1 MIARD
6 DTNNKC
12 RVRIA
17 HAFHPSLKI
26 RVRDAHPTSVCSL
39 SCHSRPRLKHSRAGY
54 SGNPWGTSLSGALV
68 SFEDGCPARAKWIPA
83 FAGMT
88 RKCRVRIAHAALAS
102 AEVVGLMSRHRGFP
116 ANNRTRAQCAPYDS
130 SHAEL

>member
-26 RVRDAHPTSVCSL
+26 RVRDAHPTIGTPNAFKPGL
-39 SCHSRPRLKHSRAGY
+39 SQA
-54 SGNPWGTSLSGALV
+54 WQQ
-68 SFEDGCPARAKWIPA
+68 FEMR
-83 FAGMT
+83 F
-88 RKCRVRIAHAALAS
+88 S
-102 AEVVGLMSRHRGFP
+102 NE
-116 ANNRTRAQCAPYDS
+116 
-130 SHAEL
+130 

>member
-1 MIARD
+1 MFARD

-17 HAFHPSLKI
+17 HAVHPSLKI
-26 RVRDAHPTSVCSL
+26 RVRDAHPTSVCPL
-39 SCHSRPRLKHSRAGY
+39 SCSPGLRPPGRPPGRSRE

-68 SFEDGCPARAKWIPA
+68 SFEDGCPANAQWIPA

-88 RKCRVRIAHAALAS
+88 RGMGRVSLS
-102 AEVVGLMSRHRGFP
+102 TGKP
-116 ANNRTRAQCAPYDS
+116 AKAVAQCQPLSMGVWPEAS
-130 SHAEL
+130 G

>member
-1 MIARD
+1 MFARD

-39 SCHSRPRLKHSRAGY
+39 SCSPRPVASLGLPGHSREG
-54 SGNPWGTSLSGALV
+54 GNPWGTSLSGALV

-83 FAGMT
+83 FA
-88 RKCRVRIAHAALAS
+88 
-102 AEVVGLMSRHRGFP
+102 
-116 ANNRTRAQCAPYDS
+116 
-130 SHAEL
+130 

>member
-1 MIARD
+1 MFARD

-39 SCHSRPRLKHSRAGY
+39 SCHSREG
-54 SGNPWGTSLSGALV
+54 GNPWGIRLRAERLN
-68 SFEDGCPARAKWIPA
+68 FEERFLAGAKWIPA

-88 RKCRVRIAHAALAS
+88 SGWVGSHCPRVSTQR
-102 AEVVGLMSRHRGFP
+102 
-116 ANNRTRAQCAPYDS
+116 Q
-130 SHAEL
+130 